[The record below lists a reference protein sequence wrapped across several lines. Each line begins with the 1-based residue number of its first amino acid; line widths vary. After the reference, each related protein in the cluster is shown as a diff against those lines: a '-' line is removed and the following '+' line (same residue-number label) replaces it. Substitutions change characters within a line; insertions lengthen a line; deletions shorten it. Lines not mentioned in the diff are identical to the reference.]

1 MVKSLLAQLLERR
14 VGNVTLYNQL
24 CGIVEKSGR
33 KDTTI
38 ADLENDLWK
47 ALEVALTID
56 QDIVIVIDGL
66 DHLIGGETASKE
78 LYDRLHDICSKKR
91 TVKSIVLTQP
101 PSKPF
106 SKPAKHFSIEAKTV
120 HEDILHLVRQ
130 GLNSYHH
137 FRDRKEE
144 EKQVLVHRITDHVKG
159 NFIFAEMIVESFRR
173 QKTHGAFT
181 QAVNTL
187 PKTPHEAIHNVVTQL
202 DLSKTYGSL
211 VVAWLLAA
219 ERPLTIAELHCLL
232 ETQIGDEKSEKYH
245 NLESDIHTKCGSLV
259 VVKDEIVR
267 IRHVS
272 IRDYFSEHLHRG
284 SSHLK
289 IHDCQLDLVT
299 RCIAYVKYHLTSP
312 DEPSLEPLGSRAV
325 EENFNTHHLLEY
337 TVRYWT
343 AHFRASPMYD
353 IKGSHKPTSEFSK
366 LFPDSVAFVLM
377 EWTCWELQSTI
388 TEAVDTHLL
397 ALSVRRSLKKDHAS
411 VLQCLMIVATTYEKL
426 SIQIEA
432 SKYYYQA
439 TRMSQLVISKY
450 SSLTTFMAH
459 AYLKCTASMKV
470 TERNEVANHK
480 EELLI
485 LIIETEEHHHG
496 TVTKETISYK
506 KTLAALYMEIKEYAL
521 AVKIQH
527 EVYRA
532 CVEYYGEYSSETMDV
547 YGSLTT
553 GHSHGLKGQSWEEH
567 ILTVFMISEKTMQ
580 IADRR
585 RIDAT
590 VNLPY
595 HQIEESSDMKSF
607 SCVYSRCMRSRRIW

>member
-14 VGNVTLYNQL
+14 VGDVTLYNQL
-24 CGIVEKSGR
+24 CEVVEKSGR

-38 ADLENDLWK
+38 VDLENDLWK
-47 ALEVALTID
+47 ALEVALNTD

-66 DHLIGGETASKE
+66 DHLIGGETAGKE
-78 LYDRLHDICSKKR
+78 LYDRLHGICSKKR
-91 TVKSIVLTQP
+91 SVKGIVLTQP

-106 SKPAKHFSIEAKTV
+106 SKPSKHFSIEAKTV

-130 GLNSYHH
+130 GLDSYHH
-137 FRDRKEE
+137 FRDRKED
-144 EKQVLVHRITDHVKG
+144 EKQVLVHRVTDHVKG
-159 NFIFAEMIVESFRR
+159 NFIFAEMIIESFKRE
-173 QKTHGAFT
+173 KTHGGFT

-187 PKTPHEAIHNVVTQL
+187 PKTHHEAIHHVVSRL
-202 DLSKTYGSL
+202 DLAKTYGSL
-211 VVAWLLAA
+211 LLAWLLAA

-232 ETQIGDEKSEKYH
+232 ETEIGNEKSEKYH

-259 VVKDEIVR
+259 VIKDEIVR

-272 IRDYFSEHLHRG
+272 IRHYFSEHLHRG

-289 IHDCQLDLVT
+289 IQDCQLDLVT

-312 DEPSLEPLGSRAV
+312 DKPSLEPLGSRAV

-353 IKGSHKPTSEFSK
+353 VNGSHKPTPEFSK
-366 LFPDSVAFVLM
+366 LFPDSVAFALM

-388 TEAVDTHLL
+388 TEAVDMHLL

-426 SIQIEA
+426 SIYAEA
-432 SKYYYQA
+432 SKFYYQA
-439 TRMSQLVISKY
+439 SKMSQLVISKY
-450 SSLTTFMAH
+450 SSLTTLMAH

-470 TERNEVANHK
+470 TERNEIANHK
-480 EELLI
+480 EELIL
-485 LIIETEEHHHG
+485 LIIETEEHHHHG
-496 TVTKETISYK
+496 TVTKEIISYK

-532 CVEYYGEYSSETMDV
+532 CVEYYGEFSSETMDV

-590 VNLPY
+590 VSLHCY
-595 HQIEESSDMKSF
+595 IFEESSDMKSLAAF
-607 SCVYSRCMRSRRIW
+607 IRDV